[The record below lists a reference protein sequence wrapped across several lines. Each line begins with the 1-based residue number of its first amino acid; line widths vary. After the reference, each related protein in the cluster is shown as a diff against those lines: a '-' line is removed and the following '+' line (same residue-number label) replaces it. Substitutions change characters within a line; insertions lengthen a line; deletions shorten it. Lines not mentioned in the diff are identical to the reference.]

1 MDILIFAVIAAFLV
15 FKLHSVLGSKPGND
29 ERQRPNPFNSDNAPQ
44 PAKATAPQPLKHQRP
59 VLPLAP
65 IDLGQMVDTEANK
78 DGRIEEGL
86 ADIIS
91 ADAGFEIN
99 GFMQG
104 ARYAFE
110 TIVKS
115 YAKGDLP
122 ALEPL
127 LSEKLYR
134 DFKAGVVAREEQG
147 HTSDVTIHRIKSAR
161 LTDARLGGTMAY
173 ITVSFEVEETTV
185 TRDRAGAIVTG
196 NPDEIT
202 TIEDVWTFTR
212 DVRSA
217 DPNWILIETRAVE
230 K

>member
-15 FKLHSVLGSKPGND
+15 YRLHSVLGSKPGND

-44 PAKATAPQPLKHQRP
+44 PAKAAAPQPLKHQRP
-59 VLPLAP
+59 VLPMAP
-65 IDLGQMVDTEANK
+65 LDLGQMVDSEANK

-91 ADAGFEIN
+91 ADASFEIN
-99 GFMQG
+99 SFMQG

-110 TIVKS
+110 TIVTS

-122 ALEPL
+122 ALQPL

-134 DFKAGVVAREEQG
+134 DFRAGVVAREEQG
-147 HTSDVTIHRIKSAR
+147 HTSDVTIHQIKSAR
-161 LTDARLGGTMAY
+161 LTEAHLGGTMAY

-185 TRDRAGAIVTG
+185 TRDRAGAIVSG